1 MPFVYLG
8 KTQVLTNVVLHTA
21 RLNLVPVSHQDI
33 ADIFENFTAEITRYM
48 MPAPA
53 ETESDTEAFVEAAVA
68 GFERHSDLHLTIRS
82 KNTDEFLG
90 ICGLHERLGP
100 DELELGIWLK
110 KAAHGNN
117 YGLEA
122 IRAVKEWAEQF
133 LRYRQLIYPV
143 DRRNIPSRRIAE
155 ALGGNVIAED
165 KKVSMGG
172 QELDE
177 VVYSISNP
185 SQSGT

>member
-8 KTQVLTNVVLHTA
+8 KTQVLTKVVLHTT
-21 RLNLVPVSHQDI
+21 RLTLVPVSRQDI
-33 ADIFENFTAEITRYM
+33 SDIFENFTAEITRYM

-53 ETESDTEAFVEAAVA
+53 ETESDTEAFVAAA
-68 GFERHSDLHLTIRS
+68 ITGFERHSDLHLSIRS
-82 KNTDEFLG
+82 RTTDEFLG
-90 ICGLHERLGP
+90 ICGLHDRLGP
-100 DELELGIWLK
+100 DDLELGIWLK

-122 IRAVKEWAEQF
+122 ISAVKDWAEEF
-133 LRYRQLIYPV
+133 LSYRQLIYPV
-143 DRRNIPSRRIAE
+143 YRRNIPSRRIAE
-155 ALGGNVIAED
+155 ALGGTVIDED

-177 VVYSISNP
+177 VVYSIGNP
-185 SQSGT
+185 NKSGT